1 LRNRSLPLLGDFML
15 ILPNSVHVRFETRY
29 YIQSACPYNL
39 IGLNQMV
46 IFSASAM
53 FFYCIALIL
62 ATSRLFHA
70 DGPNRKLIMMIS
82 ALGVIMHGFALSNSI
97 FTLDGQNF
105 SLTNVISMVNWI
117 IAFTFTVTLPRLKV
131 IVVLPVIYACSI
143 ISVALLWLLP
153 PQFIIHFELH
163 PEILAHVVLS
173 LMAYSALMIAAL
185 YALQLWIIQN
195 KLKNKKMIMSTAM
208 PPLMTV
214 ERQLYHLVVIGFI
227 LLSLSL
233 VTGFVFLEDM
243 FVDGK
248 GHKAILSMAAWAV
261 YGTMLWQHY
270 TIGCRIRTAVVYSL
284 SGAGLLSL
292 GYFGARIV
300 KELIIN

>member
-1 LRNRSLPLLGDFML
+1 
-15 ILPNSVHVRFETRY
+15 
-29 YIQSACPYNL
+29 
-39 IGLNQMV
+39 MV

-53 FFYCIALIL
+53 LFYCIALIL
-62 ATSRLFHA
+62 ATSRLFHV
-70 DGPNRKLIMMIS
+70 DGPNRKLILIIS
-82 ALGVIMHGFALSNSI
+82 ALAVVMHGFALSNSI

-153 PQFIIHFELH
+153 PQFITHFELH

-185 YALQLWIIQN
+185 YALQLWMIQN
-195 KLKNKKMIMSTAM
+195 KLKTKKMIMSPSM

-214 ERQLYHLVVIGFI
+214 ERQLYHLVVIGFV

-233 VTGFVFLEDM
+233 ITGFVFLEDM
-243 FVDGK
+243 FIEGK
-248 GHKAILSMAAWAV
+248 GLKAILSIMAWLV
-261 YGTMLWQHY
+261 YGAMLWQHY
-270 TIGCRIRTAVVYSL
+270 TIGCRIRTAVFYSL

-292 GYFGARIV
+292 AYFGARIV
-300 KELIIN
+300 KELILN

>member
-1 LRNRSLPLLGDFML
+1 ML

-70 DGPNRKLIMMIS
+70 DGPNRKLIMIIS

>member
-1 LRNRSLPLLGDFML
+1 
-15 ILPNSVHVRFETRY
+15 
-29 YIQSACPYNL
+29 
-39 IGLNQMV
+39 MV

-53 FFYCIALIL
+53 LFYCIALIL

-70 DGPNRKLIMMIS
+70 DGPNRKLILIIS
-82 ALGVIMHGFALSNSI
+82 ALAVVMHGFALSNSI

-153 PQFIIHFELH
+153 PQFITHFELH

-185 YALQLWIIQN
+185 YALQLWMIQN
-195 KLKNKKMIMSTAM
+195 KLKTKKMIMSPSM

-214 ERQLYHLVVIGFI
+214 ERQLYHLVVIGFV

-233 VTGFVFLEDM
+233 ITGFVFLEDM
-243 FVDGK
+243 FIEGK
-248 GHKAILSMAAWAV
+248 GHKAILSIMAWLV
-261 YGTMLWQHY
+261 YGAMLWQHY
-270 TIGCRIRTAVVYSL
+270 TIGCRIRTAVFYSL

-292 GYFGARIV
+292 AYFGARIV
-300 KELIIN
+300 KELILN